1 MSIEETIKKARERG
15 AGDDLILKKII
26 ESNPEKKASLEQAQ
40 KRGATPTQIINE
52 IIKQSKETKKE
63 KSSEGW
69 KLQLAKIKQSQVVTD
84 LLDVT
89 RQPVVGIDISDHS
102 IEVMQLNRQGKI
114 VSYGRAVLPEGII
127 KDGDIKKQKELIDI
141 LNNVLKETKPFP
153 LIAEEI
159 KELKA
164 IISLP
169 ENKTYIYHFQI
180 DAKDNFYNALTKKIE
195 TTIPLPL
202 KEISWDFLKI
212 ANREKQDEIDVIC
225 VAVDKDVVDS
235 YIYFLRAA
243 NITPVALDVE
253 SLATGRGLLR
263 KVYDPLIEE
272 TKNKKR
278 IIFKEQNKTVKED
291 EIEDTMILD
300 IGARSTIISVYN
312 NLGAICFAVSL
323 PVAGFDF
330 TQKIAD
336 SLNISKE
343 KAEEI
348 KIKDG
353 FKSQTE
359 FYSVIE
365 KEALKIVNEA
375 KEAESFYKK
384 EFKKDIEKIILAGGS
399 ALLPEIDLF
408 FQKFFG
414 NKVEIGNPLTKIK
427 DTSNLD
433 NTRGVIYSNVVGLAL
448 RGSTEDPVRDGIN
461 LLPSEVKAKEIKTQ
475 QGKQR
480 SVLVASLVVA
490 LSGLFLLSLSIFY
503 LVFLPVPPAMVPL
516 KHRVMTQFYLEE
528 DKEELLIKIRE
539 EYAENGINIYA
550 LPGERSDV
558 LYTATVDDEMEL
570 LQKIDVWYKLKV
582 AGIEGWTSEEYI
594 EVINVNEVEG
604 ETEEIEEGLLEE
616 ENIIE

>member
-26 ESNPEKKASLEQAQ
+26 ESNPEKKALLEQAQ
-40 KRGATPTQIINE
+40 KRGANPTQIINE

-63 KSSEGW
+63 KPNEGW
-69 KLQLAKIKQSQVVTD
+69 KLQLAKIRQSQVVSD

-89 RQPVVGIDISDHS
+89 KQPVVGIDVSDHS

-114 VSYGRAVLPEGII
+114 VSYGRSILPEGIVE
-127 KDGDIKKQKELIDI
+127 DGDIKNQKELISI
-141 LNNVLKETKPFP
+141 LNKTLKETKPFP

-169 ENKTYIYHFQI
+169 ESKTYIYHFQI
-180 DAKDNFYNALTKKIE
+180 DAKENFYNALTKKIE

-202 KEISWDFLKI
+202 KKISWDFLKI
-212 ANREKQDEIDVIC
+212 TNQEKEGEIDVIC
-225 VAVDKDVVDS
+225 VAVDKDIVDN

-253 SLATGRGLLR
+253 SFATGRGLLR
-263 KVYDPLIEE
+263 KVYDPIAEE
-272 TKNKKR
+272 NKNKKSV
-278 IIFKEQNKTVKED
+278 FKKKKETVKKD

-300 IGARSTIISVYN
+300 IGAKSTIISVYDSA
-312 NLGAICFAVSL
+312 GAICFAVSV
-323 PVAGFDF
+323 PVAGFNF

-336 SLNISKE
+336 SLNIAKD

-348 KIKDG
+348 KVRDG
-353 FKSQTE
+353 FKSQTQ

-365 KEALKIVNEA
+365 KEAVRIVNEA

-384 EFKKDIEKIILAGGS
+384 EFKKDIKRIILAGGS

-427 DTSNLD
+427 DTSDLD
-433 NTRGVIYSNVVGLAL
+433 DTKGVIYSNVIGLAL
-448 RGSTEDPVRDGIN
+448 RGGVEDPVRDGIN

-475 QGKQR
+475 QGKQK
-480 SVLVASLVVA
+480 SVLMASLIVA
-490 LSGLFLLSLSIFY
+490 LSGIFLLSLSILY
-503 LVFLPVPPAMVPL
+503 LVLLPVPAPMVPL
-516 KHRVMTQFYLEE
+516 KHRVMTQFYLEK
-528 DKEELLIKIRE
+528 DKEELLVKIRE
-539 EYAENGINIYA
+539 EFIESGINIYA
-550 LPGERSDV
+550 LPGERSEV
-558 LYTATVDDEMEL
+558 LYVATVEDEIEL
-570 LQKIDVWYKLKV
+570 LQKIDIWYKLKV
-582 AGIEGWTSEEYI
+582 AGFEGWASEEHI
-594 EVINVNEVEG
+594 KVVNINEPEK
-604 ETEEIEEGLLEE
+604 ESEEDLLLEE
-616 ENIIE
+616 TIIE